1 MRTKHRAPL
10 TAFAALAIV
19 VAACGSTPAAS
30 PSPTQATA
38 VPTVAAA
45 SPTPAG
51 PAKAT
56 PGQAVKMMLL
66 PKFLGILP
74 FAQANTGAQAAAT
87 ELKNPTAFAF
97 VGPTADNSVQGQIE
111 FMTNASTQGYKVV
124 MISNNAGDQIAPAA
138 TAAQAAGVKVVAW
151 DSPIPSAK
159 GESLFVA
166 QVDFDQT
173 GKVMAD
179 MALGLMGADGGK
191 FAILSASPD
200 AANQNAWIKALN
212 DALKD
217 PKYAKLQLVDTVY
230 GNDQS
235 EKSYTQA
242 QALVAKYPDLKVIMA
257 PTTVG
262 IAAAAKAM
270 QDGNLCNK
278 VKVSGLG
285 LPSEMVSYTLNGCA
299 PQFALW
305 SFVDLGYLTYYTSY
319 LLATGAIKG
328 VEGEQFVGGRLG
340 TFTITKDPTRPVGLR
355 VLMGGFKIYDKSN
368 VEAEAK

>member
-1 MRTKHRAPL
+1 
-10 TAFAALAIV
+10 
-19 VAACGSTPAAS
+19 
-30 PSPTQATA
+30 
-38 VPTVAAA
+38 
-45 SPTPAG
+45 
-51 PAKAT
+51 
-56 PGQAVKMMLL
+56 MMLL

-74 FAQANTGAQAAAT
+74 FAQANKGAGDAAA
-87 ELKNPTAFAF
+87 ELKNSTALAF

-111 FMTNASTQGYKVV
+111 FVTNAATQGYKVV

-138 TAAQAAGVKVVAW
+138 AAAQAAGVKVVAW

-159 GESLFVA
+159 GENVFVA
-166 QVDFDQT
+166 QVDFNEM

-179 MALGLMGADGGK
+179 MALSIMGADGGK

-217 PKYAKLQLVDTVY
+217 PKYAKVQLVDTVY

-235 EKSYTQA
+235 ERSYTQA

-270 QDGNLCNK
+270 QDGKMCDK

-285 LPSEMVSYTLNGCA
+285 LLTRSPGPPSAGPGRVRAEKWNAPASTCGCIRAPRPNTTAATRPFGLNSKRRSGMPGSATC
-299 PQFALW
+299 PG
-305 SFVDLGYLTYYTSY
+305 SGGGPTS
-319 LLATGAIKG
+319 
-328 VEGEQFVGGRLG
+328 G
-340 TFTITKDPTRPVGLR
+340 TTRSVNPTRRRLSPSLAR
-355 VLMGGFKIYDKSN
+355 PRRT
-368 VEAEAK
+368 